1 MSPGDRNVYQGLK
14 ATSGIRRMKCEHNAI
29 RIGGKI
35 AEKYRKIG
43 GKIAEN
49 IKIIERGQVPK
60 DSKTQE
66 IKGAAGI
73 KVLTRGFEE
82 DVRVVQRS
90 R

>member
-1 MSPGDRNVYQGLK
+1 MNTMQSESEVKSPKN
-14 ATSGIRRMKCEHNAI
+14 I
-29 RIGGKI
+29 
-35 AEKYRKIG
+35 EKSEVKSP
-43 GKIAEN
+43 KN

-73 KVLTRGFEE
+73 KVLKRGFEE